1 MARKPIWT
9 EGLFVTQHHFQQLD
23 RYHEQLLSERVE
35 AVVPFDWGVTDMEID
50 ERALANGQMRVIRLR
65 GVLPDGTPVSA
76 GEGDDGIP
84 VRPLEGAFTASMRA
98 LDVYV
103 ALAHDAEAGPNVD
116 LEAKPGALTR
126 YVRSAAT
133 VPDYNSGVGETQM
146 SWARPNL
153 RLLFGEERRDAFD
166 SMRIAQ
172 LVRAASGAITVR
184 DTWIPPCLKISVS
197 AFLVGGLRR
206 VLAACV
212 ARQRTLAETRRQR
225 TASAVDFQ
233 ASDAAKFWLLNTLN
247 TFIPPLS
254 HLCDHGHASPE
265 EAYMVL
271 AQLIGQLC
279 TFAVDGDPTTTPKFN
294 YLDLGDVFEPMF
306 ARVMQLLNTVI
317 AERYVQ
323 IPLQRRDD
331 GMYLGR
337 VEDPSVLR
345 YEFFLA
351 ASGNMPEQQARERL
365 PRLMKIASW
374 NQIGPILNSAI
385 NGARIELEYRPPGAL
400 PIKPGLTFFRV
411 SRTPEFWPDIA
422 STGTIALYF
431 PTEANQTVDVSLYAV
446 DPANLQ

>member
-23 RYHEQLLSERVE
+23 RYHEQLVGERVS
-35 AVVPFDWGVTDMEID
+35 AVVPFDWGVTDFEID
-50 ERALANGQMRVIRLR
+50 ERALGNGQLRVVRLH
-65 GVLPDGTPVSA
+65 GVLPDGTPITA

-84 VRPLEGAFTASMRA
+84 VRPLEGAFGASVRA

-103 ALAHDAEAGPNVD
+103 ALAHNAEAGPNID
-116 LEAKPGALTR
+116 LEGKPGALTR
-126 YVRSAAT
+126 FVRAQSV
-133 VPDYNSGVGETQM
+133 VPDYNAGTGEVQM

-172 LVRAASGAITVR
+172 LVRASSGAIVVR
-184 DTWIPPCLKISVS
+184 DTWVPPCLRISVS
-197 AFLVGGLRR
+197 PFLVGGLRR
-206 VLAACV
+206 VLAAVV
-212 ARQRTLAETRRQR
+212 ARQRTLAESRRQR

-233 ASDAAKFWLLNTLN
+233 SSDAAKFWLLNVLN

-254 HLCDHGHASPE
+254 HLVDHGHGSPE
-265 EAYMVL
+265 QAYLVL
-271 AQLIGQLC
+271 SQLIGQLC

-294 YLDLGDVFEPMF
+294 YLDLGEVFEPMF

-351 ASGNMPEQQARERL
+351 ASGNMPEQAARERL

-411 SRTPEFWPDIA
+411 NRTPEFWPDIA

-446 DPANLQ
+446 DPQNLQ